1 MRLLGSA
8 GQSTASFVPGQLR
21 VRSSPQRHSLNEGGR
36 PEAIIIELGGWRGR
50 HRRARQRLLWR
61 GVSTFCTIS
70 QTCMSN
76 VLALIYDFVAIY
88 ATQSHTDDRLSGNV
102 LPSTAVH
109 APSAHRVAQFTGLHQ
124 LVASR
129 LAPRRYSQSLAYP
142 ISTASAISLL
152 ISSSSTKGSSVSS
165 PFFS

>member
-70 QTCMSN
+70 QTCMCN

-88 ATQSHTDDRLSGNV
+88 ATQSHTDRLSGNV

-109 APSAHRVAQFTGLHQ
+109 ALSAHRVAEFTGVNQ
-124 LVASR
+124 LVASG